1 MNSKGVIIGC
11 AKVWGAGHHFK
22 SLFKCRII
30 TFISVLLNA
39 IHSNRLF
46 FWSRG
51 LPFDLRM
58 LIVSSGVLTLY
69 YATAFLVLSEP
80 CTDLVN
86 DERNECVQVNAVF
99 NLLLGDTPAHD
110 AHIGTARLAVSLA
123 LQPFNRSL
131 GPYD

>member
-1 MNSKGVIIGC
+1 MPYI
-11 AKVWGAGHHFK
+11 
-22 SLFKCRII
+22 
-30 TFISVLLNA
+30 A
-39 IHSNRLF
+39 IVF

-69 YATAFLVLSEP
+69 YATAFLVLCEP
-80 CTDLVN
+80 CMDLVN

-110 AHIGTARLAVSLA
+110 AHIGTARLAVSLP

-131 GPYD
+131 GPTVRLKTDKHRIAQGCLLVVVALLLNYRLFRKE